1 MSDDLPLG
9 FNSPRVLIPFLIVTL
24 IWGSTWIVIKDQLGI
39 VPASWSVTYRF
50 LTAGIVM
57 LGVAIV
63 TRAPLNIGRSGL
75 IFAGLMGTA
84 QFVLNFNFVYRAE
97 HHVTSGLVAVVF
109 SLLFVPNAVMAQ
121 LFLGQKMTTRFVIG
135 SLIAVSGI
143 ALLFLHEAQGDS
155 GNSAATLTGIGFTLL
170 GVMSASTANVMQAT
184 ERARTLPMASM
195 LGWGMLIGAAID
207 AIWAWISAGPP
218 VIDLRLGYFM
228 GVAYLGVIASAI
240 AFSLYFRTIR
250 DIGPGRA
257 AYSSVLI
264 PVIAMGF
271 STVFEDYKWSLLAGL
286 GSAITLFGMVVALSA
301 RKPST

>member
-1 MSDDLPLG
+1 MTDHSQPR
-9 FNSPRVLIPFLIVTL
+9 FRSPRVLIPFLIVTI
-24 IWGSTWIVIKDQLGI
+24 IWGSTWIVIKDQLGV

-63 TRAPLNIGRSGL
+63 TRAPLNIGRGGF

-97 HHVTSGLVAVVF
+97 HYVASGLVAVVF
-109 SLLFVPNAVMAQ
+109 SLLFVPNAIMGQ
-121 LFLGQKMTTRFVIG
+121 LFLGQRMSGRFIFG
-135 SLIAVSGI
+135 SVIAVSGI
-143 ALLFLHEAQGDS
+143 SLLFVHEAQTGSS
-155 GNSAATLTGIGFTLL
+155 GQMATLAGIGFTLL

-184 ERARTLPMASM
+184 EHARRLPMASM
-195 LGWGMLIGAAID
+195 LGWGMLMGAAID
-207 AIWAWISAGPP
+207 ATFAWISAGPP
-218 VIDLRLGYFM
+218 VIDMRWGYFV
-228 GVAYLGVIASAI
+228 GVGYLGVIASAI
-240 AFSLYFRTIR
+240 AFSLYFRIIR
-250 DIGPGRA
+250 DIGPARA

-271 STVFEDYKWSLLAGL
+271 STVFENYKWSVLAAL
-286 GSAITLFGMVVALSA
+286 GSALALSGMVVALSV

>member
-1 MSDDLPLG
+1 MSNDQTLG
-9 FNSPRVLIPFLIVTL
+9 FSSPRVLIPFLIVTV
-24 IWGSTWIVIKDQLGI
+24 IWGSTWIVIKDQLGV

-57 LGVAIV
+57 LGVAIL
-63 TRAPLNIGRSGL
+63 TRAPLNIGRSGM

-97 HHVTSGLVAVVF
+97 HYVTSGLVAVVF

-121 LFLGQKMTTRFVIG
+121 LFLGQKMTARFVIG

-143 ALLFLHEAQGDS
+143 ALLFLHEAQGGG
-155 GNSAATLTGIGFTLL
+155 GNGVATLTGIGFTLL

-184 ERARTLPMASM
+184 DRARNLPMASM
-195 LGWGMLIGAAID
+195 LGWGMLIGAGID
-207 AIWAWISAGPP
+207 ALWAWISAGPP
-218 VIDLRLGYFM
+218 VIDMRLGYFM

-271 STVFEDYKWSLLAGL
+271 STVFENYKWSLLAGL
-286 GSAITLFGMVVALSA
+286 GSAITLVGMVVALSA